1 MNAEYLLTQLV
12 QKGRALRKAQKAYYG
27 YQADWKDPIKKA
39 HLAESKR
46 REQDF
51 DRILMEID
59 KVHQVPEA
67 QE

>member
-12 QKGRALRKAQKAYYG
+12 QKGRALRRAQKNYYG
-27 YQADWKDPIKKA
+27 YRADREDPIKKA

-51 DRILMEID
+51 DRALTEID
-59 KVHQVPEA
+59 KVHKVPEEQA
-67 QE
+67 